1 MAIADPDLTPGVRAL
16 IERLRLEPHPE
27 GGYYRELYRSEQRVQ
42 PLDGRPQRSAATTI
56 FFLLAAGQHSRWHRV
71 RSDEVW
77 HFYAGDPLDLHVASE
92 SLDAIERVTLSGLD
106 GPGHLV
112 HVVPAGKWQ
121 SAKPRGE
128 YSLVGCTV
136 APGFDFADFS
146 FLENEGGIISP

>member
-1 MAIADPDLTPGVRAL
+1 MAVAHSDMTPEVRAL

-27 GGYYRELYRSEQRVQ
+27 GGYYRELYRSAQRVQ
-42 PLDGRPQRSAATTI
+42 PLDDRPERSAATTI

-77 HFYAGDPLDLHVASE
+77 HFYAGDPLDLQVASE
-92 SLDAIERVTLSGLD
+92 SLDVIEHVTLSGLD
-106 GPGHLV
+106 GPGELV

-121 SAKPRGE
+121 SARSRGD

-146 FLENEGGIISP
+146 FLEGEQP

>member
-1 MAIADPDLTPGVRAL
+1 MTPEVRAL

-27 GGYYRELYRSEQRVQ
+27 GGYYRELYRSNQRVQ
-42 PLDGRPQRSAATTI
+42 PLDDRPERAAATTI

-71 RSDEVW
+71 RSDEIW
-77 HFYAGDPLDLHVASE
+77 HFYAGDPLDLHVATG
-92 SLDAIERVTLSGLD
+92 SLDAVEHLTLSGLA
-106 GPGHLV
+106 GPGQLV

-146 FLENEGGIISP
+146 FFEGELP